1 MTWSTKYPFR
11 RSKRSWPSGGR
22 RIGRAAKND
31 GRELLRHIHPFGH
44 VNLSQDFDDVE
55 NNRLATRL
63 KKVHNMLKKQGT
75 LLRAIG
81 GNDDVVVELL
91 VSRRTWS
98 KILKG
103 QELTLRRQGF
113 AYEGDFYRDYW
124 DFSGG
129 LDGELRVRYGSPKDG
144 DYSGEGFVGS
154 PRDALVEE

>member
-1 MTWSTKYPFR
+1 MAGDLEHEVSVPPLEEKL
-11 RSKRSWPSGGR
+11 PSGGR

-55 NNRLATRL
+55 NNRRATRL

-75 LLRAIG
+75 LLRAIW

-124 DFSGG
+124 DFSGASM
-129 LDGELRVRYGSPKDG
+129 ENY
-144 DYSGEGFVGS
+144 
-154 PRDALVEE
+154 A